1 MRTHE
6 QIDQRSLAM
15 AKAVVSRIDAD
26 PEKSGL
32 TRARQ
37 TCRRW
42 AQRNSTPAV
51 MEWLELLGKP
61 WAEIRLVLLSESEE
75 GCRLRQNSPFCGV
88 LAPGERWRIY
98 REHRSRAASGP

>member
-32 TRARQ
+32 ARARQ
-37 TCRRW
+37 TCLRW
-42 AQRNSTPAV
+42 AEKDPRSAATDWA
-51 MEWLELLGKP
+51 ELLDRP
-61 WAEIRLVLLSESEE
+61 WAEIRLVLLSDSEE
-75 GCRLRQNSPFCGV
+75 GRRLRQNSPFCGV
-88 LAPGERWRIY
+88 LAPRERWQIY
-98 REHRSRAASGP
+98 REFQDRAASGP